1 MMQMQGLAAIDPNN
15 RPGGPRLVVTAK
27 TANKVQFFDVVSL
40 ERTGEIDMPASTHEM
55 VLSPDGRAVYAS
67 VYGGGIFGKNANA
80 DRRIALIDLEGR
92 AVLRMIDAG
101 ADVAPHGV
109 MLDRDGV
116 LWCTAEL
123 GNAVLA
129 INPATGCVQ
138 SIDIGKAAHWLAIS
152 HAADKVFASCK
163 TSDFVAV
170 IDRTRRVMTSRLPI
184 PDLAEGLAVSPD
196 GGTVF
201 VCAHR
206 TPTLY
211 VFDAASETLRRTLT
225 IAGGEG
231 RPNQLKRVHV
241 SPDGCFVCVSSLLDN
256 HAAIFDAVSLDQVA
270 SITTRKGPMGFGFA
284 ADGRHAF
291 LCCHDDA
298 VVLEFE
304 LTTGRVTRQFATASG
319 CEYIIAFSPAA

>member
-1 MMQMQGLAAIDPNN
+1 MIVDPNN

-27 TANKVQFFDVVSL
+27 TANKVQFFDAATL
-40 ERTGEIDMPASTHEM
+40 TKTGEIDMPASTHEM

-67 VYGGGIFGKNANA
+67 VYGGGIFGKNANP
-80 DRRIALIDLEGR
+80 DRRIALIDLDRR
-92 AVLRMIDAG
+92 AVAGMIDAG

-109 MLDRDGV
+109 MLDRDGQ

-123 GNAVLA
+123 GDAALVIDTGTAAVHSVD
-129 INPATGCVQ
+129 T
-138 SIDIGKAAHWLAIS
+138 GKAAHWLVVS
-152 HAADKVFASCK
+152 HTTDKVFASCK
-163 TSDFVAV
+163 TSDFVAA
-170 IDRTRRVMTSRLPI
+170 IDRVKRVMTGRLTI
-184 PDLAEGLAVSPD
+184 PGLAEGLCVTPD
-196 GGTVF
+196 GATLF

-211 VFDAASETLRRTLT
+211 VFDTASETLRRTIT
-225 IAGGEG
+225 IEGGEG
-231 RPNQLKRVHV
+231 RPNQLKRVRV

-256 HAAIFDAVSLDQVA
+256 HAAIFDAASLGQIA
-270 SITTRKGPMGFGFA
+270 SIATRKAPMGFGFA

-304 LTTGRVTRQFATASG
+304 LSTGRVRRQFATASG
-319 CEYIIAFSPAA
+319 CKYVIAY